1 MHYRHHRHYKHHHH
15 RKHHKDFD
23 SDDIV
28 KGGEI
33 TMTEAQEKQVIALEA
48 KDEAGT
54 ITDVEKELLLKLLE
68 LDEADEDVALAN
80 QAVTTAQAAVDQ
92 SAQKALDD
100 AKAALATA
108 TDVQTKKVEEVA
120 TAQAAVDAATA
131 TPGEGGAGDAGN
143 NGSQDQSGSTP
154 TA

>member
-1 MHYRHHRHYKHHHH
+1 MHYRHHKHYHH
-15 RKHHKDFD
+15 RKHHHYFDKDD
-23 SDDIV
+23 V
-28 KGGEI
+28 MKGGEI
-33 TMTEAQEKQVIALEA
+33 IMTEAQETQVKALEA

-100 AKAALATA
+100 AKAAQATA
-108 TDVQTKKVEEVA
+108 LEVQTAKISEVA
-120 TAQAAVDAATA
+120 TAQAAVDAAA
-131 TPGEGGAGDAGN
+131 NPGNGGAGDSSN